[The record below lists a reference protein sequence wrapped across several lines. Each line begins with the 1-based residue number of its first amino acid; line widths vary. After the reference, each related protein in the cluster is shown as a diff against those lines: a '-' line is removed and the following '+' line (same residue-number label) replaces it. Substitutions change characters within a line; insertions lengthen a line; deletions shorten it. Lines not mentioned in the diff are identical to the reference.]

1 MFSYLILYASSIYNW
16 NAILAMTKTLCKL
29 ISGLYIIFMQVL
41 ENELKKINET
51 WNSLYYFVL

>member
-1 MFSYLILYASSIYNW
+1 MFSYLLLYASSIYNW
-16 NAILAMTKTLCKL
+16 NAILAMSKTLCKL

-51 WNSLYYFVL
+51 WNSL